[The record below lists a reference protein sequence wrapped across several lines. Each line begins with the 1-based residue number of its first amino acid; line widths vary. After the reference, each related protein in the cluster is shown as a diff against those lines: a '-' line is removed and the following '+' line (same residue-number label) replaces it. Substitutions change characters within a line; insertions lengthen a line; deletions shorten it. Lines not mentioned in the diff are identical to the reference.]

1 MKRPPL
7 FHRVVGHPLVLLAT
21 MLATAYVGY
30 RWWQGEI
37 NHNGPLVMVVVI
49 LFVGHSQ
56 QIVSDYQHKLR
67 EWQAITGQQLSGTV
81 TWAQLRRM
89 MLGPALLLWF
99 GGIYLCYLWWNRAD
113 MKLAVWAFVAG
124 SVLGVINLIWRARPK
139 RSAKARQWKDVP
151 VTQCL
156 SRATGSPAAA
166 QSVAALP
173 PSVAALVRRAPSPPP
188 LCL

>member
-67 EWQAITGQQLSGTV
+67 EWQAITGQQLSGTI
-81 TWAQLRRM
+81 TWAQLRSM

-124 SVLGVINLIWRARPK
+124 SVLGVINLLWRARRKRPAKPK
-139 RSAKARQWKDVP
+139 QWKDIP

-156 SRATGSPAAA
+156 SASVRSPAVSQCVNELPANC
-166 QSVAALP
+166 AALFG
-173 PSVAALVRRAPSPPP
+173 SSARSTR
-188 LCL
+188 